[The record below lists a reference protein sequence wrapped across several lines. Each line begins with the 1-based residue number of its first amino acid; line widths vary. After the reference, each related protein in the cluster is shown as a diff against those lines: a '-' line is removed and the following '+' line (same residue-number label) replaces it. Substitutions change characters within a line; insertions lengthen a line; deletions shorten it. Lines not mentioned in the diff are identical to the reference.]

1 MTSDKVQAD
10 YDRLDTIA
18 AVFSHSAAATD
29 ELYQRIRN
37 CTEDLLQGGW
47 EGRGSAAFSAEM
59 SGTIFPALQRLQQ
72 ALEVAQKTT
81 LDAGSALRTAEE
93 QAAALFT
100 ATVINP
106 SALAANAANGF
117 PDVPGFI
124 GDLFSGAGAELVDML
139 KGIGNIFVHPID
151 TAKGL
156 WYGINHPGELWDA
169 FKQPYVEDWEN
180 GHPGRAIGRGLM
192 FVGTLVAGTKGLDK
206 AAKALG
212 ITGKGAEAASVVGR
226 VINATGRVLSPAEEA
241 TARLLVGEGRVVEVL
256 AESTV
261 KNVRTADFLVDGTR
275 TELKTISNITSTD
288 VSGAVARRTLDG
300 AGQAPHILLDARG
313 QATLT
318 RELAERS
325 IRRAYGA
332 DKASR
337 IQEIRIIGQDFDI
350 TVPRVP

>member
-1 MTSDKVQAD
+1 M
-10 YDRLDTIA
+10 
-18 AVFSHSAAATD
+18 
-29 ELYQRIRN
+29 
-37 CTEDLLQGGW
+37 
-47 EGRGSAAFSAEM
+47 
-59 SGTIFPALQRLQQ
+59 
-72 ALEVAQKTT
+72 LEQAQKTAK
-81 LDAGSALRTAEE
+81 DASRALYAAEVE
-93 QAAALFT
+93 AAALFVGEG
-100 ATVINP
+100 AYR
-106 SALAANAANGF
+106 SSSSGASGF
-117 PDVPGFI
+117 PDVLGFV

-156 WYGINHPGELWDA
+156 WYGVNHPGELWDA

-226 VINATGRVLSPAEEA
+226 IVNATGRVLSPAEEA

-275 TELKTISNITSTD
+275 TELKTISNVTSTD
-288 VSGAVARRTLDG
+288 VSGAVARRTLEG

-332 DKASR
+332 DKAGR

-350 TVPRVP
+350 TVPRAP